1 MGVLKNFVSPLH
13 KQTKRNY
20 IERMN
25 NEKVN
30 CSKVA
35 KRYEKEIKRLCYSI
49 KDEIISTI
57 KMSKYCKLYDF
68 RDSNISSDFHFL
80 DGYHL
85 NESGAS
91 IFTINLIDNLQ
102 LAN

>member
-30 CSKVA
+30 CSKIA
-35 KRYEKEIKRLCYSI
+35 KKYEKRIL
-49 KDEIISTI
+49 
-57 KMSKYCKLYDF
+57 
-68 RDSNISSDFHFL
+68 
-80 DGYHL
+80 GW
-85 NESGAS
+85 
-91 IFTINLIDNLQ
+91 
-102 LAN
+102 